1 MNKSTHLKEE
11 LSEAVNS
18 GSEKIDRDDLNK
30 IVSNEKFINLKSS
43 ELDKKKFSRLLN
55 QLKLTLNLIRDFRN
69 KSYTEIPWRSIAMIS
84 ASVLYFVNPFDIVPD
99 LLPVFGFTDD
109 ALLFAAVFKSIQ
121 SDLEK
126 YCSWKGLKSES
137 YF

>member
-11 LSEAVNS
+11 LSEAVKS

-126 YCSWKGLKSES
+126 YCSWKGLKPES

>member
-11 LSEAVNS
+11 LSEAVKS

-43 ELDKKKFSRLLN
+43 ELDKKKFGRLLN

>member
-11 LSEAVNS
+11 LSEAVKS